1 MNETSL
7 QTDLYKRLIDNLYDG
22 VYFVDP
28 ERRITYWNRGAER
41 ITGYLSEAVVGT
53 CCNQNLLKHVTDNGK
68 QLCEDG
74 CPLLATLQDGEQRET
89 EVHLRHADGYRV
101 PVLVRTSP
109 VWDEKQ
115 NIVGAVEVFSNNL
128 SLFVMRRKMTELERK
143 ALVDSLTGLANR
155 GYAESK
161 IRSALLEYGRH
172 SIPFGLLMIDVD
184 RFKSINDAHGHPV
197 GDRVLQ
203 TIAHTLTL
211 HLRDS
216 DTCGRWGG
224 EEFII
229 ALMNMNEHR
238 LSLVAEKLR
247 ALIEASVVKVGEREV
262 TMTISIGATL
272 VRPVDTFDSLLER
285 ADDLLYR
292 SKQAGR
298 NQVTLEL

>member
-1 MNETSL
+1 MNETH
-7 QTDLYKRLIDNLYDG
+7 QEADLYKRLIDNLYDG
-22 VYFVDP
+22 VYFVDT

-53 CCNQNLLKHVTDNGK
+53 RCNQNLLKHVTDNGK

-74 CPLLATLQDGEQRET
+74 CPLLATIQDGEQRET

-109 VWDEKQ
+109 VWDEKR

-128 SLFVMRRKMTELERK
+128 SLFVMRRKMTELEQK

-172 SIPFGLLMIDVD
+172 SIPFGMLMIDVD
-184 RFKSINDAHGHPV
+184 RFKSFNDTYGHPV

-203 TIAHTLTL
+203 TIARTLSL
-211 HLRDS
+211 HLRDT
-216 DTCGRWGG
+216 DTYGRWGG

-229 ALMNMNEHR
+229 ALMNMNERR

-247 ALIEASVVKVGEREV
+247 ALIQNSTIKVGERELTV
-262 TMTISIGATL
+262 TISIGATL

-292 SKQAGR
+292 SKEAGR
-298 NQVTLEL
+298 NRVTLEL

>member
-1 MNETSL
+1 MNETGL

-109 VWDEKQ
+109 VWDENR